1 MREPWEYYSKG
12 NKSDRERQI
21 WLHSYV
27 KFRQTNKTKQ
37 NKQKQNR
44 NKLRYREKN
53 ANYWRENEKGQ
64 GSQMYRG
71 GWQLDL

>member
-1 MREPWEYYSKG
+1 MCMNLENIILREINLTEKDKYDFTHMW
-12 NKSDRERQI
+12 NLDRQ
-21 WLHSYV
+21 
-27 KFRQTNKTKQ
+27 TKQ